1 MRPIKLE
8 FSGLNSYI
16 EKTTID
22 FEKLMNYGIFGIF
35 GDTGS
40 GKSTI
45 LDTIS
50 IALYGE
56 IPRNTKNYINTNCDK
71 TIISYEFEI
80 KNKYKKKRY
89 RVSRTIVRSEK
100 GTKTFKAKL
109 SELKNNNM
117 EEVLSEDIDDV
128 NKKIINIIGFTF
140 SDFTKAILLPQG
152 RFNEFIKS
160 TDSSKRDILERV
172 FDLGKYGENLN
183 YKIRKREDEKFKLK
197 QDLEKELSKY
207 EGVTHEAYVNEL
219 REIESLK
226 YYQKRKNMEFEIAQK
241 NIKKLK
247 KYMKIKVI

>member
-1 MRPIKLE
+1 MKPIKLE

-22 FEKLMNYGIFGIF
+22 FEILMNHGIFGIF

-45 LDTIS
+45 LDAIS
-50 IALYGE
+50 LALYGA
-56 IPRNTKNYINTNCDK
+56 IPRNTQDYININCDK
-71 TIISYEFEI
+71 AIISYEFEI

-89 RVSRTIVRSEK
+89 RVSRTIVRNEI

-109 SELKNNNM
+109 SELKSNNI
-117 EEVLSEDIDDV
+117 EEILSEDVDNV
-128 NKKIINIIGFTF
+128 NKKIINIIGLTF
-140 SDFTKAILLPQG
+140 NDFTKAILLPQG

-160 TDSSKRDILERV
+160 TDSSKRDTLERV
-172 FDLGKYGENLN
+172 FGLEKYGDNLN
-183 YKIRKREDEKFKLK
+183 NKIIKREDVKFKLK
-197 QDLEKELSKY
+197 QDLETELRKY

-226 YYQKRKNMEFEIAQK
+226 YYLKRKNMEFEIAQK
-241 NIKKLK
+241 
-247 KYMKIKVI
+247 KYKESEERGND